1 MKIDFEEI
9 LRKLNSKA
17 NSISMDDEK
26 IKELIEEA
34 KKKMENNQIFADV
47 ADDVKE
53 SIEMVMAWK
62 DGEYTELSKNTVLLI
77 VGGLIYIVNPLGIV
91 PQFLKRLPL
100 GEVLVIVYI
109 LKKIKEELNQYRV
122 WKEENKIN
130 SEESKIIYIEI

>member
-109 LKKIKEELNQYRV
+109 LKKIKEELNQYRI